1 MNLGLNAQDAMPRG
15 GRLTIVTANV
25 DVDTGFAPRH
35 EDVNLGPYVMLEV
48 RDTGVGMDKTLQSK
62 IFEPFFTTKLPGKG
76 TGLGLATV
84 YGIVKQHDGWI
95 SVDSEPG
102 HGATFRV
109 YLPRFDGPA
118 EAATEGGA
126 SSEPRRGTETVLL
139 AEDEDGVRS
148 VTCES
153 LRGAGY
159 QVLEARHGREALRIA
174 EQHRGPID
182 LLVTDVVMPEMNGLE
197 LAENLR
203 ALRPSVR
210 ALYVSGY
217 LTDANVRDQMLRE
230 GAQFLQKP
238 FAPGDLTRKVGEVLG
253 SP

>member
-1 MNLGLNAQDAMPRG
+1 
-15 GRLTIVTANV
+15 
-25 DVDTGFAPRH
+25 
-35 EDVNLGPYVMLEV
+35 
-48 RDTGVGMDKTLQSK
+48 
-62 IFEPFFTTKLPGKG
+62 
-76 TGLGLATV
+76 
-84 YGIVKQHDGWI
+84 
-95 SVDSEPG
+95 
-102 HGATFRV
+102 
-109 YLPRFDGPA
+109 
-118 EAATEGGA
+118 
-126 SSEPRRGTETVLL
+126 VLL
-139 AEDEDGVRS
+139 AEDEDGVRT
-148 VTCES
+148 VTGEI
-153 LRGAGY
+153 LREAGY

-174 EQHRGPID
+174 EQHLGPID
-182 LLVTDVVMPEMNGLE
+182 LLVTDVVMPEMNGFE